1 MRKSIYFQ
9 LVLIF
14 LCVFFLS
21 NILGTVITSLN
32 TEQNL
37 MSQMK
42 SQLIQTVES
51 SKEFY
56 EQDEVSKETLV
67 KLFLDKYITI
77 RFTDNIKDYNLN
89 AESLKILDN
98 GDSILFHKK
107 IPRHLSFSFPMA
119 IIKTKD
125 SYIIG
130 EISVKGM
137 GFDIKRMVM
146 AANLLSLIIGSL
158 LFLLAGKMFV
168 KPISKL
174 IKATEKIA
182 EGDFDVEIQSNR
194 KDEIG
199 NLISSFNMMVG
210 KLKTIEILRNDFIS
224 DISHEFKTPLTSI
237 EGYTKLLK
245 SCSDEERNQYIDII
259 TEETKRL
266 SILSTNILTLNSIEN
281 ENYPIFTEEFSLD
294 EQIRRAILLLENKWI
309 EKQIEWDIEL
319 GSIKFKGN
327 KNLMYQVWI
336 NLIDN
341 AIKFSKI
348 GGIIEIRLNCEDG
361 IIVSIRDHGEGIAL
375 EDFKKVFE
383 KFYKADKSRNSD
395 GNGLGL
401 SIVNR
406 IIHMHGGLVN
416 IESNINEGVKVII
429 KLQN

>member
-37 MSQMK
+37 MSQME

-51 SKEFY
+51 SKQFY
-56 EQDEVSKETLV
+56 EQDEVSRETLV

-77 RFTDNIKDYNLN
+77 KFEDNVKGYNINAANQNLLN
-89 AESLKILDN
+89 NGEPIL
-98 GDSILFHKK
+98 LHKK
-107 IPRHLSFSFPMA
+107 VPRHLSFSFPMA

-125 SYIIG
+125 AYIIA
-130 EISVKGM
+130 EISVVGM

-146 AANLLSLIIGSL
+146 AANVLSLIIGSL

-174 IKATEKIA
+174 TKATKKIA
-182 EGDFDVEIQSNR
+182 EGDFDIEIKSNR

-199 NLISSFNMMVG
+199 NLISSFNTMAG
-210 KLKTIEILRNDFIS
+210 ELKSIEILRNDFIS

-281 ENYPIFTEEFSLD
+281 ENYPIYTEEFSLD
-294 EQIRRAILLLENKWI
+294 EQIRKAILLLENKWI

-319 GSIKFKGN
+319 ESTKFKGN

-336 NLIDN
+336 NIIDN

-348 GGIIEIRLNCEDG
+348 GGIIEIRLNNIDR
-361 IIVSIRDHGEGIAL
+361 IIFYIRDEGSGIASQ
-375 EDFKKVFE
+375 DYKKVFE
-383 KFYKADKSRNSD
+383 KFYKEDKSRNSD

-401 SIVNR
+401 SIVKR
-406 IIHMHGGLVN
+406 IVHMHKGEIS
-416 IESNINEGVKVII
+416 IESKVDYGTKLII
-429 KLQN
+429 KL

>member
-21 NILGTVITSLN
+21 NTLGTVITSLN

-56 EQDEVSKETLV
+56 ERDEISKETLV

-77 RFTDNIKDYNLN
+77 RFTDNIKGYNLDVD
-89 AESLKILDN
+89 SLKMLDN

-130 EISVKGM
+130 EISITGM

-146 AANLLSLIIGSL
+146 GMNFISLIIGSL

-174 IKATEKIA
+174 TQATERIA
-182 EGDFDVEIQSNR
+182 VGDFDIEIKTNR

-199 NLISSFNMMVG
+199 NLISSFNIMAG
-210 KLKTIEILRNDFIS
+210 ELKSIEILRNDFIS

-245 SCSDEERNQYIDII
+245 DCSDEERSQYIDII

-294 EQIRRAILLLENKWI
+294 EQIRKAILLLENKWI
-309 EKQIEWDIEL
+309 EKEIEWDIEL
-319 GSIKFKGN
+319 DSIKFKGN

-341 AIKFSKI
+341 AIKFSEI
-348 GGIIEIRLNCEDG
+348 GGIIEIKLSDADNP
-361 IIVSIRDHGEGIAL
+361 ILSIRDEGKGINL
-375 EDFKKVFE
+375 EDNKKVFE

-401 SIVNR
+401 SIVKR
-406 IIHMHGGLVN
+406 IVHMHNGEITL
-416 IESNINEGVKVII
+416 ESRVGEGTKVIV
-429 KLQN
+429 KL

>member
-21 NILGTVITSLN
+21 NFLGTVITSLN

-37 MSQMK
+37 MHQMK
-42 SQLIQTVES
+42 NQLIQTVEY

-56 EQDEVSKETLV
+56 ENDEVSRETLV

-77 RFTDNIKDYNLN
+77 KFEDNIEKYKFNED
-89 AESLKILDN
+89 SLKLLDN
-98 GDSILFHKK
+98 GDTVLFHKK

-119 IIKTKD
+119 IVKTKD
-125 SYIIG
+125 SYIVS
-130 EISVKGM
+130 EISVIGM

-146 AANLLSLIIGSL
+146 ATNVISLIIGSL
-158 LFLLAGKMFV
+158 LFLLVGKMFV

-174 IKATEKIA
+174 TKATERIA
-182 EGDFDVEIQSNR
+182 VGDFDIEIRSNR

-199 NLISSFNMMVG
+199 NLISSFNIMAG
-210 KLKTIEILRNDFIS
+210 ELKSIEILRNDFIS

-245 SCSDEERNQYIDII
+245 DCSDEERKVYIDII

-281 ENYPIFTEEFSLD
+281 ENYPIYTEEFSLD
-294 EQIRRAILLLENKWI
+294 EQIRKAILLLENKWI
-309 EKQIEWDIEL
+309 EKQIAWDIEL
-319 GSIKFKGN
+319 DTLKFKGN

-341 AIKFSKI
+341 AIKFSNI
-348 GGIIEIRLNCEDG
+348 GGIIEIRLKNMDNL
-361 IIVSIRDHGEGIAL
+361 IFSIRDEGEGIAI
-375 EDFKKVFE
+375 EDNKKVFE
-383 KFYKADKSRNSD
+383 KFYKGDKSRSSD

-401 SIVNR
+401 SIVKR
-406 IIHMHGGLVN
+406 IVHMHNGEILL
-416 IESNINEGVKVII
+416 ESKVDHGTTVTIN
-429 KLQN
+429 L

>member
-14 LCVFFLS
+14 LCVLFLS
-21 NILGTVITSLN
+21 NIIGTVITSLN

-42 SQLIQTVES
+42 TQLIQTVDS
-51 SKEFY
+51 SKEIY
-56 EQDEVSKETLV
+56 EQDEISRETLV

-77 RFTDNIKDYNLN
+77 RFVDNIQEYKLDI
-89 AESLKILDN
+89 ESLNLLEN
-98 GDSILFHKK
+98 GESILFHKK
-107 IPRHLSFSFPMA
+107 IPKHLSFTFPMA
-119 IIKTKD
+119 ISKTKD

-130 EISVKGM
+130 EISARSM

-146 AANLLSLIIGSL
+146 ATNVISLIIGSL
-158 LFLLAGKMFV
+158 LFILVGKMFV

-174 IKATEKIA
+174 TKATERIA
-182 EGDFDVEIQSNR
+182 VGDFDVEIKSKR

-199 NLISSFNMMVG
+199 NLISSFNMMAG
-210 KLKTIEILRNDFIS
+210 ELKSIEILRNDFIS

-245 SCSDEERNQYIDII
+245 DCSDEDREQYIDII

-266 SILSTNILTLNSIEN
+266 SILSTNILTLNSIEK
-281 ENYPIFTEEFSLD
+281 ENYPIYTEEFSLD
-294 EQIRRAILLLENKWI
+294 EQIRKAILLLENKWI
-309 EKQIEWDIEL
+309 EKDIQWDIEL
-319 GSIKFKGN
+319 DSIKFKGN

-341 AIKFSKI
+341 AIKFSKLA
-348 GGIIEIRLNCEDG
+348 GIIEIRLSNVDHP
-361 IIVSIRDHGEGIAL
+361 IFSIRDEGEGIAL
-375 EDFKKVFE
+375 EDNKKVFE
-383 KFYKADKSRNSD
+383 KFYKGDKSRNSD

-401 SIVNR
+401 SIVKR
-406 IIHMHGGLVN
+406 IVKMHNGE
-416 IESNINEGVKVII
+416 IELESKVDHGTKVTI
-429 KLQN
+429 KL